1 MKMAA
6 IFALTWIGF
15 TSAGAFAGDRNQ
27 DYREANR
34 RHWEHQRE
42 MDRAE
47 DRKHRERHQE
57 REREERKHYEEMERE
72 EARRRAQYYQTR

>member
-15 TSAGAFAGDRNQ
+15 ISAGAFAGDRNQ

-42 MDRAE
+42 MDRAA

-72 EARRRAQYYQTR
+72 EARRRAQYYQER